1 MIRGITEVNLP
12 SYATLHQA
20 TVSFQDMGDRT
31 ITSQV
36 RIDGNI
42 VPSFVGTDGKDW
54 TLSFRGQKFIMPI
67 RKPQASKG
75 DRVASVVDL
84 TFQHWAIYEMKRYYF
99 VQMAVTEA
107 GTAVADKYEASL
119 AVTLPEFV
127 DALNQVLNYWT
138 GGKIVADLYDTAYDI
153 TKSYVDINYSHIWEV
168 VQKIYEVFSVRW
180 YLDYNAQ
187 TDVYTIKINYPASEL
202 THEFEYG
209 FEGGLLKFERNVQST
224 DITNL
229 LLGRGGDRNLP
240 AYYFKQAPLG
250 SLFASDPDA
259 CPELAN
265 VYFENLRGKT
275 FRDYIK
281 GWNYAHHGGDPMP
294 NPTWAYTKGATD
306 EVFNPVE
313 FVKNED
319 SIEQYGE
326 LWGAIENKED
336 IYPSIQGVEVSPYGR
351 IDEVVAVEEVT
362 TDDIE
367 SAADASAV
375 VTNLDGTKS
384 LSKSIPTGEST
395 HTIKGGSFTVPT
407 GLTGRLSWSWFK
419 EFTGDSYNPAAN
431 VYVDTNP
438 SHSYIKVYNSNGQ
451 EVSSQAIPAGTGY
464 YWEITVRMVNNN
476 DNAMFGSFGAQEL
489 KLTTSNTDSA
499 AWKPTFDIWVKNI
512 WNTTKQ
518 TGETDDDYVERVW
531 LPILGDRAGNEA
543 AVVFSD
549 GWLAQSTDWEF
560 VILGNIFA
568 GIHYD
573 TSKTYNGVRSEWRI
587 TLQKTDAELE
597 ATGLYIPNARTNG
610 NAVAGNHFFFIGID
624 MPYQYVTWAEEKL
637 DNFKNGQLDDSAD
650 INPTWAVTLDKVRIE
665 QDDSE
670 GAQTYKII
678 DRLDTG
684 ALVNIKDKRFTY
696 NHATGVVDTLQL
708 YLQTVNITWQEG
720 KIISDVEV
728 VLSDTVAAVLSPM
741 EKLEG
746 EVSVLKANAVEMN
759 NIEAIINKIANVSFL
774 KKTGETQKSYSPTS
788 FASLIQSTDFR
799 QGDIGGRGWGL
810 YRSNALPDSDE
821 HSDYAGDESEH
832 PSETHKRAILEVD
845 ELTVRHTMRVNQ
857 LVVNQISY
865 EGGKQIISAAGME
878 CSEAYADRI
887 VVSGAYKNVYICHFN
902 QKRGSV
908 ANLFQVG
915 DIALGQ
921 VFSAS
926 NVEVK
931 YYRRRVVACGE
942 DYIALSNESGEFTG
956 EGVPAA
962 GDVIVQYGSYT
973 NPERRY
979 AIIRDV
985 IGGGY
990 ERMISGLSDVNSAGV
1005 EYYFAGQQTG
1015 TGMRWFIG
1023 DDGQYA
1029 RWTPNGGLEIAG
1041 KITVKAGS
1049 VGLTEFEEYE
1059 TLQTTIDA
1067 LEDNMIDVKQALF
1080 NINADTVLDDS
1091 EKSHLRTIWEQM
1103 NGLDSLTEVGAGGS
1117 YLSTVALLEE
1127 LQYQG
1132 ETVTLSFHGQE
1143 ILFNGNVIEFHY
1155 IGVAD
1160 FTMAFY
1166 NVREYLTR
1174 MKLYE
1179 GGPVPNFERAYLAEL
1194 LTKYNKLQEDLLA
1207 KAQKRYADVTA
1218 GAQIEEFIEGEYAQ
1232 DIADIYEQMDKKAE
1246 TWVQDTDPAAEW
1258 TTATMKHEHIGD
1270 LWWNTNNV
1278 EVSGVGAGASAV
1290 YRYNNTTRVYEWK
1303 ETTVPQE
1310 IFDKIDG
1317 KSSIYIAK
1325 PTKYKERDLWL
1336 IGSDTPTAD
1345 IPTGCTIGDLAV
1357 AIRDGNSYN
1366 KADWEKRVK
1375 YTDDTALHNFIES
1388 TFIPA
1393 MEDIQEQVDRKA
1405 ETYIQGTDPA
1415 ADWDTIALREQH
1427 LWDIWW
1433 NNSDETV
1440 SGVNAGESAI
1450 YKKSGSTFYWE
1461 VAPVPKEIFDEI
1473 DGKNSLYVTR
1483 PDEYKARDMWIIETD
1498 CPAQYIPVGC
1508 TVGDLV
1514 VAVSDSTEFVV
1525 THWHKKVK
1533 YTDDTAAER
1542 LGVELENLR
1551 DAVENM
1557 NRDDIFDPSEKMSVR
1572 TLWESINGQ
1581 ASLDIIGTT
1590 GSYQNAIDIAEKCG
1604 FRTGNKEALT
1614 FAGQTIEFNSN
1625 EVIFSVIGRA
1635 DLYVA
1640 YLNLREYLKEVELY
1654 ENVATAGFDRL
1665 WMSALFAKY
1674 YNVEALF
1681 IDRAERFF
1689 TTNTLDNFITGE
1701 YAEDIRTIM
1710 TQVDKKAE
1718 TFAQDTDP
1726 SIGWS
1731 DEQKT
1736 EHEGD
1741 IWWNTSASKI
1751 GNISAGNCG
1760 VYRNKQWV
1768 ETNVPK
1774 EVFDEIDGKAAL
1786 YVIKPT
1792 SYHERDMWIIES
1804 GATNLPAGCT
1814 VGDLVVAI
1822 QDSNSYNPLHWTKKV
1837 KYTDDTALQN
1847 FINNEYADD
1856 IDELQG
1862 QIDKKAETWAQA
1874 TDPAAGWSAAEKA
1887 EHIND
1892 IWWNKSTSTISG
1904 VKAGECAI
1912 YKLISGTYQWVV
1924 TPVPEEV
1931 FDEIDGK
1938 AALYI
1943 AKPVNGYSERDMWII
1958 EQGATNLP
1966 AGATIGDLVVSIR
1979 NNTQYIAGDWQK
1991 KVKYT
1996 DDTYAQGLHA
2006 QILALQEAISR
2017 INTDNILDV
2026 AEKKQIRTLWENIN
2040 GKASLTVIG
2049 ADGSYQ
2055 NALNIAADKGYT
2067 DGEQVILKFNGTEV
2081 VYNTQSLMFYDYGAA
2096 NLYSA
2101 LITLRAYLT
2110 SVELYEDSALGS
2122 FDRPWMAY
2130 LFTKYYNAEAQFI
2143 SNADKSYTDD
2153 AIEEVIGEISE
2164 FDYLKAALGSGAS
2177 TEMGAGIALLNVI
2190 GVRSDSPNS
2199 TPAIVAGMNG
2209 SGNIG
2214 ALNDAAKGKLMIW
2227 AGANNLADAKNAPFR
2242 VWESGLVEAN
2252 SGIIGGFEIREDGL
2266 FYSEGGQNVVYLGRN
2281 ASKLRNAQIE
2291 GSIQTRCTGSGVSN
2305 YLSLAQANGQPLIRI
2320 NSAWLSTNAY
2330 ATYLYL
2336 ASGTTIVNTSAGG
2349 WWSKLTVDAYYD
2361 LLDQV
2366 SPSADGGTFEIPSF
2380 NLSWDFAGVIESFT
2394 VEILLLRWSE
2404 GSYTVLDTVYRRTNI
2419 GSGNNTVSVP
2429 TFTRDNIDNYYGYSV
2444 VIHITGKVQS
2454 SLGDNSRVKVTV
2466 DKSVYG
2472 KITYGSS
2479 TLTKGIF
2486 IGANGLD
2493 FAMGEYQKFQYI
2505 TRAGYF
2511 SGGNILTDVRGDGG
2525 QFEVSFKT
2533 SGNDSV
2539 GMRIQGY
2546 YDASGSYNT
2555 NNTSIHMN
2563 LGDGN
2568 GWRKVVL
2575 SGNYLC
2581 LQ

>member
-1 MIRGITEVNLP
+1 M
-12 SYATLHQA
+12 
-20 TVSFQDMGDRT
+20 
-31 ITSQV
+31 
-36 RIDGNI
+36 
-42 VPSFVGTDGKDW
+42 
-54 TLSFRGQKFIMPI
+54 
-67 RKPQASKG
+67 
-75 DRVASVVDL
+75 
-84 TFQHWAIYEMKRYYF
+84 
-99 VQMAVTEA
+99 
-107 GTAVADKYEASL
+107 
-119 AVTLPEFV
+119 
-127 DALNQVLNYWT
+127 
-138 GGKIVADLYDTAYDI
+138 
-153 TKSYVDINYSHIWEV
+153 
-168 VQKIYEVFSVRW
+168 
-180 YLDYNAQ
+180 
-187 TDVYTIKINYPASEL
+187 
-202 THEFEYG
+202 
-209 FEGGLLKFERNVQST
+209 
-224 DITNL
+224 
-229 LLGRGGDRNLP
+229 
-240 AYYFKQAPLG
+240 
-250 SLFASDPDA
+250 
-259 CPELAN
+259 
-265 VYFENLRGKT
+265 
-275 FRDYIK
+275 
-281 GWNYAHHGGDPMP
+281 
-294 NPTWAYTKGATD
+294 
-306 EVFNPVE
+306 
-313 FVKNED
+313 
-319 SIEQYGE
+319 
-326 LWGAIENKED
+326 
-336 IYPSIQGVEVSPYGR
+336 
-351 IDEVVAVEEVT
+351 
-362 TDDIE
+362 
-367 SAADASAV
+367 
-375 VTNLDGTKS
+375 
-384 LSKSIPTGEST
+384 
-395 HTIKGGSFTVPT
+395 
-407 GLTGRLSWSWFK
+407 
-419 EFTGDSYNPAAN
+419 
-431 VYVDTNP
+431 
-438 SHSYIKVYNSNGQ
+438 
-451 EVSSQAIPAGTGY
+451 
-464 YWEITVRMVNNN
+464 
-476 DNAMFGSFGAQEL
+476 
-489 KLTTSNTDSA
+489 
-499 AWKPTFDIWVKNI
+499 
-512 WNTTKQ
+512 
-518 TGETDDDYVERVW
+518 
-531 LPILGDRAGNEA
+531 
-543 AVVFSD
+543 
-549 GWLAQSTDWEF
+549 
-560 VILGNIFA
+560 
-568 GIHYD
+568 
-573 TSKTYNGVRSEWRI
+573 
-587 TLQKTDAELE
+587 
-597 ATGLYIPNARTNG
+597 
-610 NAVAGNHFFFIGID
+610 
-624 MPYQYVTWAEEKL
+624 
-637 DNFKNGQLDDSAD
+637 
-650 INPTWAVTLDKVRIE
+650 
-665 QDDSE
+665 
-670 GAQTYKII
+670 
-678 DRLDTG
+678 
-684 ALVNIKDKRFTY
+684 
-696 NHATGVVDTLQL
+696 
-708 YLQTVNITWQEG
+708 
-720 KIISDVEV
+720 
-728 VLSDTVAAVLSPM
+728 
-741 EKLEG
+741 
-746 EVSVLKANAVEMN
+746 
-759 NIEAIINKIANVSFL
+759 
-774 KKTGETQKSYSPTS
+774 
-788 FASLIQSTDFR
+788 
-799 QGDIGGRGWGL
+799 
-810 YRSNALPDSDE
+810 
-821 HSDYAGDESEH
+821 
-832 PSETHKRAILEVD
+832 
-845 ELTVRHTMRVNQ
+845 
-857 LVVNQISY
+857 
-865 EGGKQIISAAGME
+865 
-878 CSEAYADRI
+878 
-887 VVSGAYKNVYICHFN
+887 
-902 QKRGSV
+902 
-908 ANLFQVG
+908 
-915 DIALGQ
+915 
-921 VFSAS
+921 FSAS